1 MIIIFSVS
9 LLQSEDNVDILK
21 VDIAIMNSNRLSFQT
36 QWNKEVPSQ
45 ILLWLKEK
53 VASLKDLKDTIT
65 YYITAV
71 YNGISKKYEKLES
84 AIDHIKDQGKVMYK
98 RAAEK
103 FAAADLAGI
112 SSKISD
118 NIVMILRAYQ
128 KNIKALLEAAISFMR
143 DTQFQLPGHAEKLSG
158 LEAYNKISVF
168 FFDVIEEAI
177 TKVPELFTS
186 CAKAVNE
193 HIRKVEVK
201 IPGSTHIITGKDV
214 LDDFH
219 VAFQKIQSQ
228 IITIV
233 KGLRNVSFETIVQKL
248 SEILKFSVDKAEELL
263 NTIKFQ
269 DLDKL
274 SSWISKVFSD
284 AVNSNSLSEIT
295 EQAEKFRTIIED
307 YYTTVKAKAQDIF
320 AEMTIEQLIEDIQA
334 WIKSIMNRL
343 EVLRDQITKT
353 LKDAI
358 KNIPFYVRVSD
369 TEMDIDIPISFIWD
383 FYNRMISH
391 PCIKSLI
398 S

>member
-1 MIIIFSVS
+1 M
-9 LLQSEDNVDILK
+9 DILK
-21 VDIAIMNSNRLSFQT
+21 VDIVIKNSNRLSFQT
-36 QWNKEVPSQ
+36 QWNKELPSQ

-84 AIDHIKDQGKVMYK
+84 TIDHIKDQGKVMYK
-98 RAAEK
+98 R
-103 FAAADLAGI
+103 AAADLAGI

-128 KNIKALLEAAISFMR
+128 KNIQALLEAAISFMR
-143 DTQFQLPGHAEKLSG
+143 DTQFQLSGHAEKLSG
-158 LEAYNKISVF
+158 LEVYNKISVF
-168 FFDVIEEAI
+168 IFDVIEEAI
-177 TKVPELFTS
+177 TRVPEIFTS
-186 CAKAVNE
+186 CAKAVIE
-193 HIRKVEVK
+193 HIREVEVT
-201 IPGSTHIITGKDV
+201 IPGSTHIITGRDM

-228 IITIV
+228 MITIV
-233 KGLRNVSFETIVQKL
+233 KGLRDVSFETIVQKL
-248 SEILKFSVDKAEELL
+248 SEILKLSVEKAEELL

-269 DLDKL
+269 DFNKL

-284 AVNSNSLSEIT
+284 AVNSNILNKIT
-295 EQAEKFRTIIED
+295 EQAEKSRAIIED
-307 YYTTVKAKAQDIF
+307 YYKTVKAKAQDIF

-334 WIKSIMNRL
+334 WIESIINRL
-343 EVLRDQITKT
+343 EVLMKQFTET

-358 KNIPFYVRVSD
+358 KIIQFYVRVSD
-369 TEMDIDIPISFIWD
+369 TEMDIDIPIPFIWD
-383 FYNRMISH
+383 FFSRMISY
-391 PCIKSLI
+391 PCIKTLI

>member
-1 MIIIFSVS
+1 MIMIFSVS

-21 VDIAIMNSNRLSFQT
+21 VDIVIKNSNRLSFQT
-36 QWNKEVPSQ
+36 QWNKELPSQ

-84 AIDHIKDQGKVMYK
+84 TIDHIKDQGKVMYK
-98 RAAEK
+98 R
-103 FAAADLAGI
+103 AAADLAGI

-128 KNIKALLEAAISFMR
+128 KNIQALLEAAISFMR
-143 DTQFQLPGHAEKLSG
+143 DTQFQLSGHAEKLSG
-158 LEAYNKISVF
+158 LEVYNKISVF
-168 FFDVIEEAI
+168 IFDVIEEAI
-177 TKVPELFTS
+177 TRVPEIFTS
-186 CAKAVNE
+186 CAKAVIE
-193 HIRKVEVK
+193 HIREVEVT
-201 IPGSTHIITGKDV
+201 IPGSTHIITGRDM

-228 IITIV
+228 MITIV
-233 KGLRNVSFETIVQKL
+233 KGLRDVSFETIVQKL
-248 SEILKFSVDKAEELL
+248 SEILKLSVEKAEELL

-269 DLDKL
+269 DFNKL

-284 AVNSNSLSEIT
+284 AVNSNILNKIT
-295 EQAEKFRTIIED
+295 EQAEKSRAIIED
-307 YYTTVKAKAQDIF
+307 YYKTVKAKAQDIF

-334 WIKSIMNRL
+334 WIESIINRL
-343 EVLRDQITKT
+343 EVLMKQFTET

-358 KNIPFYVRVSD
+358 KIIQFYVRVSD
-369 TEMDIDIPISFIWD
+369 TEMDIDIPIPFIWD
-383 FYNRMISH
+383 FFSRMISY
-391 PCIKSLI
+391 PCIKTLI